1 MTFFGI
7 FNGIGL
13 AKRQTGIYRDLV
25 YFGRLDKTMR
35 SNVYTIF
42 RMLIDDFGK
51 IGALVFLVLLG
62 FASSKAI
69 IFIQKRKM
77 VFLSQTF
84 LVAVYSYVMWG
95 FVASIWA
102 YTSILCAYGLAFII
116 FSILQKPLQGD
127 TWVTKITKKLKPK
140 QK

>member
-1 MTFFGI
+1 
-7 FNGIGL
+7 
-13 AKRQTGIYRDLV
+13 
-25 YFGRLDKTMR
+25 
-35 SNVYTIF
+35 
-42 RMLIDDFGK
+42 
-51 IGALVFLVLLG
+51 
-62 FASSKAI
+62 
-69 IFIQKRKM
+69 
-77 VFLSQTF
+77 QTF

-102 YTSILCAYGLAFII
+102 YTSILCAFGLSFFI